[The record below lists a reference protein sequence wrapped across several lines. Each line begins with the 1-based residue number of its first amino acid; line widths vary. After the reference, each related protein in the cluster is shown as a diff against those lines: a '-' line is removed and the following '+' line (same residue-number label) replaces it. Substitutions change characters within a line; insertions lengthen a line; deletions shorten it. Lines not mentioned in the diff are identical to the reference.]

1 MGDEPDNSAKLVELP
16 YRAEYAKTNRSTCKK
31 CKQPIGQDALRI
43 SVREPSQFFD
53 GMQDFWWDF
62 SMKIFLRHHYKC
74 FWTALKGGEI
84 NERSIRGFDWL
95 KWEDQERIR
104 ASISEH
110 DAATRPGSS
119 NSGIGKDGVQMSMIK
134 VEYAKTDRGKCHG
147 CNLLVAKGVMK
158 FGVKARF
165 YHFECLFTP
174 NGIYDGQPG
183 QISGYN
189 DLTKNDQEMLNDQ
202 IDQIVRVHQVEQD
215 VAIATLIANGGTG
228 TLLPTG
234 QKRPAPVE
242 KTEIDEKM
250 DKLKIQTN
258 LLWELR
264 TGFKE
269 LFTKQQL
276 NALREANF
284 LDKPEAGGEDALL
297 ELLCDAALFGRSTRC
312 PTCLTGQYMF
322 SSTQQMYVCTG
333 HLTEWTRCHESTR
346 QPDRIPFGVPNEMG
360 IAVPWLINEA
370 PINKMKERL
379 YIDHV
384 GKVVSGAKAFR
395 HLGARKS
402 LCAEMESG
410 HKSAASGKSF
420 VKNGTTIDAEF
431 THAQV
436 CHVVRDPDGSPYNAV
451 LSSADLSSGR
461 NSYYKLQLLKHD
473 TKEKYYVFRSWGRI
487 GTTQG
492 GCVEDEF
499 RSRHM
504 AVDSFEIHFKDKS
517 GNDWK
522 DRKYFRKKAG
532 FMNIVETDN
541 SELVAETAVA
551 PGSRSQLPRPI
562 IDIMKMIFDVDNMKQ
577 ALKEYDIDIEKM
589 PLGKLS
595 KSQITKAFVVLHELT
610 ELFNTANCEQKAKII
625 DASNRFYSII
635 PHNKLEL
642 LESLKRVQ
650 KKSVMLESLLE
661 ILEAYSM
668 MNPKQQPEVV
678 ERDPV
683 DTHYERLSC
692 KMTVVDKDSD
702 EYKRLVDY
710 ATKTH
715 GQTHQQLKVEIIDI
729 LRLERSGEAER
740 FRKDLGNRM
749 LLWHGS
755 GVPNYGGILSQGLR
769 IAPPEAPVTGYMFGK
784 GVYFADM
791 FSKSANY
798 CRAQTGEGLLLLADV
813 ALGKIHPE
821 QNSVGHSAKTEP
833 LFKSCAMTDM
843 YKLSPYFSEAD
854 RQRVDPIPV
863 LYSLPSYHDSPAA
876 SGPVENGC
884 ASSSGDHVKDLENAQ
899 MALIA
904 RLKQQGPSIEKLLQ
918 NLRIGPKVQP
928 KASTTPKSEPK
939 PAAAEE
945 GKEKKSGKENKKE
958 ARKENKAKAVEAKG
972 GNKPSA
978 QPQKGAS
985 AKVDGATWIVKEEK
999 PGAEIGQ
1006 SLAANVDQGVS
1017 QFHAQHTGQLSLSMT
1032 PEDQPWV
1039 QILAKIAEQRG
1050 VLFVGAVRN
1059 NTATPKS
1066 TIAVAGK
1073 DTVTLGNGTYSIVG
1087 RISVWKALGALLG
1100 VSSFEATDAV
1110 HAAHTHQWLLKANQ
1124 VLENTYFKETL
1135 MREASRFL
1143 SSRDSLGGHYAAS
1156 IPDLVVFALISK
1168 LQNPPSNVELWRSRI
1183 KNIGV

>member
-1 MGDEPDNSAKLVELP
+1 MGSEPDNSAKLVELP

-53 GMQDFWWDF
+53 GMQDFW
-62 SMKIFLRHHYKC
+62 HHYKC

-119 NSGIGKDGVQMSMIK
+119 NSGIGKDGIQMSMIK
-134 VEYAKTDRGKCHG
+134 VEYAKTDRIKCHG

-174 NGIYDGQPG
+174 NGVYDGQPG

-189 DLTKNDQEMLNDQ
+189 DLTESHRWWLDLE
-202 IDQIVRVHQVEQD
+202 IGGVRDHVEQSD
-215 VAIATLIANGGTG
+215 GVTG

-242 KTEIDEKM
+242 KTESAERM
-250 DKLKIQTN
+250 DKLEIQTN
-258 LLWELR
+258 LLEELR

-269 LFTKQQL
+269 RFTKQQL
-276 NALREANF
+276 NALQEANF
-284 LDKPEAGGEDALL
+284 LDKPEAEGEDALV

-312 PTCLTGQYMF
+312 PTCLAGQYMF

-379 YIDHV
+379 YIDHA
-384 GKVVSGAKAFR
+384 GKVVSDAKAFR
-395 HLGARKS
+395 HTGARKI
-402 LCAEMESG
+402 LCADMESG
-410 HKSAASGKSF
+410 HKSTASGKSF

-436 CHVVRDPDGSPYNAV
+436 CHVVRDPDGSLYNAV
-451 LSSADLSSGR
+451 LSSADMSSGR

-499 RSRHM
+499 WTLNT

-541 SELVAETAVA
+541 SELVAETSVA
-551 PGSRSQLPRPI
+551 PGSRSLLPRPI
-562 IDIMKMIFDVDNMKQ
+562 IDIMKMIFDVDNIKQ
-577 ALKEYDIDIEKM
+577 ALKEYDIDIKKM

-595 KSQITKAFVVLHELT
+595 KSQITKAFVVLQELT
-610 ELFNTANCEQKAKII
+610 ELFNAANCEQKAKII

-668 MNPKQQPEVV
+668 MSRKQQPEVV

-683 DTHYERLSC
+683 DTHYERLAC

-740 FRKDLGNRM
+740 FRKELGNRM

-791 FSKSANY
+791 FSKYIVYDVNQIHLRY
-798 CRAQTGEGLLLLADV
+798 LVRCKFKLA
-813 ALGKIHPE
+813 
-821 QNSVGHSAKTEP
+821 
-833 LFKSCAMTDM
+833 
-843 YKLSPYFSEAD
+843 Y
-854 RQRVDPIPV
+854 
-863 LYSLPSYHDSPAA
+863 
-876 SGPVENGC
+876 
-884 ASSSGDHVKDLENAQ
+884 
-899 MALIA
+899 
-904 RLKQQGPSIEKLLQ
+904 
-918 NLRIGPKVQP
+918 
-928 KASTTPKSEPK
+928 
-939 PAAAEE
+939 
-945 GKEKKSGKENKKE
+945 
-958 ARKENKAKAVEAKG
+958 
-972 GNKPSA
+972 
-978 QPQKGAS
+978 
-985 AKVDGATWIVKEEK
+985 
-999 PGAEIGQ
+999 
-1006 SLAANVDQGVS
+1006 
-1017 QFHAQHTGQLSLSMT
+1017 
-1032 PEDQPWV
+1032 
-1039 QILAKIAEQRG
+1039 
-1050 VLFVGAVRN
+1050 
-1059 NTATPKS
+1059 
-1066 TIAVAGK
+1066 
-1073 DTVTLGNGTYSIVG
+1073 
-1087 RISVWKALGALLG
+1087 
-1100 VSSFEATDAV
+1100 
-1110 HAAHTHQWLLKANQ
+1110 
-1124 VLENTYFKETL
+1124 
-1135 MREASRFL
+1135 
-1143 SSRDSLGGHYAAS
+1143 
-1156 IPDLVVFALISK
+1156 
-1168 LQNPPSNVELWRSRI
+1168 
-1183 KNIGV
+1183 